1 MAAYLEITIEQGANL
16 TSTVTVSD
24 TQGDAVNL
32 STYSASAQIR
42 KSYYSTSANTLTAT
56 ITGNANGQITL
67 SMTAANT
74 AALMPGRYVYD
85 LIITNSVDNA
95 VTRVVEGTAIVLP
108 DRKSTRLNSSHIPLS
123 RMPSSA

>member
-42 KSYYSTSANTLTAT
+42 KSYYSSSANTLSAI
-56 ITGNANGQITL
+56 ITGNSNGQITL
-67 SMTAANT
+67 SMTAANS
-74 AALMPGRYVYD
+74 AALTPGRYVYD

-95 VTRVVEGTAIVLP
+95 VTRVVEGTAVVLP
-108 DRKSTRLNSSHIPLS
+108 SVTR
-123 RMPSSA
+123 

>member
-16 TSTVTVSD
+16 SSVVTVND

-32 STYSASAQIR
+32 SSYSASAQLR
-42 KSYYSTSANTLTAT
+42 KSYYSSSANTLTAI

-74 AALMPGRYVYD
+74 SSLTPGRYVYD
-85 LIITNSVDNA
+85 LIITNSTDNS
-95 VTRVVEGTAIVLP
+95 VTRVIEGTAIVLP
-108 DRKSTRLNSSHIPLS
+108 SVTR
-123 RMPSSA
+123 

>member
-42 KSYYSTSANTLTAT
+42 KSYYSSSANTLTAT

-67 SMTAANT
+67 SMTAVNS
-74 AALMPGRYVYD
+74 AALTPGRYVYD
-85 LIITNSVDNA
+85 LIITNSVDNS
-95 VTRVVEGTAIVLP
+95 VTRVVEGTAVVLP
-108 DRKSTRLNSSHIPLS
+108 SVTR
-123 RMPSSA
+123 

>member
-42 KSYYSTSANTLTAT
+42 KSYYSSSANTLTAT

-67 SMTAANT
+67 SMTAANS
-74 AALMPGRYVYD
+74 AALTPGRYVYD
-85 LIITNSVDNA
+85 LIITNSVDNS
-95 VTRVVEGTAIVLP
+95 VTRVVEGTAVVLP
-108 DRKSTRLNSSHIPLS
+108 SVTR
-123 RMPSSA
+123 